1 MARGPHRDA
10 REPSLFP
17 YVEDPAGRRGRETL
31 RPVVAVR
38 LHGESEAPTKVAA
51 LVDSGSEHTLA
62 APLLARA
69 IGIEPDESREFTI
82 GIGGGARLVRP
93 AQVTIEL
100 YPRLDTDDPPLTT
113 WDTEVGFFATW
124 EPPWAVLLGQVGFFD
139 KFTVT
144 MSRLAQALAIE
155 RKETFDERFGHIY
168 RTVDKRSPRFEP

>member
-1 MARGPHRDA
+1 MAKDPRPDA
-10 REPSLFP
+10 REPWLFP
-17 YVEDPAGRRGRETL
+17 YVEDPAGRKGRETL

-38 LHGESEAPTKVAA
+38 LTGDSVAPTKVAA

-93 AQVTIEL
+93 AQVTIGLFPE
-100 YPRLDTDDPPLTT
+100 LDTEDPPLTS
-113 WDTEVGFFATW
+113 WEAEVGFFTKW

-144 MSRLAQALAIE
+144 MSRLAQALAVE

-168 RTVDKRSPRFEP
+168 RTADNRTPRFNP